1 MIIPLDNKGI
11 VILFDK
17 LKDKIQLQIRDR
29 AASSNILAAGI
40 MDYLKKKE
48 EIKNVVVLAIPRGG
62 IIVADIIAQ
71 KLRVATTNNFELII
85 PRKLVTPYNKEN
97 AFGAIMEDGATTF
110 IDNRIVDTLS
120 ISKEYIEQ
128 EKERQMQEI
137 KRRALVYR
145 NSDKLLEYSNKI
157 NDTNKNIILVDDGAA
172 SGSTL
177 IVAARWIKRR
187 KEHQFKKF
195 IIAIPVAPKETAKLL
210 EKECDHLEVITKP
223 SSKFHTVSQYYKDF
237 EPLEDY
243 QVINILKK
251 WK

>member
-1 MIIPLDNKGI
+1 
-11 VILFDK
+11 
-17 LKDKIQLQIRDR
+17 
-29 AASSNILAAGI
+29 
-40 MDYLKKKE
+40 MDYLKKKD
-48 EIKNVVVLAIPRGG
+48 EIKNVIVFGIPRGG
-62 IIVADIIAQ
+62 IIVADIIAR
-71 KLRVATTNNFELII
+71 KLKTDNFDIII
-85 PRKLVTPYNKEN
+85 PRKLTTPHNKET
-97 AFGAIMEDGATTF
+97 AFGAIMEDGTTTF
-110 IDNRIVDTLS
+110 IDNRIVDALS
-120 ISKEYIEQ
+120 ITKEYIEQ
-128 EKERQMQEI
+128 EKEREMQEI

-157 NDTNKNIILVDDGAA
+157 NDTNKNVILVDDGAA

-187 KEHQFKKF
+187 KEHHFKKL

-210 EKECDHLEVITKP
+210 EKECDHLEVIIKP

-237 EPLEDY
+237 EPIEDS